1 MSRYG
6 GATACVA
13 IEHGDGD
20 VPIVLD
26 LGTGARRL
34 GEHLLARYSPLGSV
48 LAGALPS
55 PVATDTLFD
64 SRFGLDDAPLVPQP
78 HARPLADPAL
88 EVNVF
93 ATHLHF
99 DHIQG
104 LPFFGPALRPD
115 SRVSIYGPR
124 QTGSSLSEVFAAFI
138 RPPYFPVGLHDLP
151 AELCF
156 FEVGDGEVKLGSS
169 RVIVREVP
177 HVGLTVGYRVETD
190 GVSVAYVSDHQAPAE
205 DGAVIR
211 TVSESV
217 LELCDGVDLLIHDAQ
232 YTNEEFAVKA
242 HWGHSTLAYAAHV
255 AREAGARRL
264 ALFHH
269 DPTHDDATLDSFGR
283 EADLW
288 VDGRLEEIVMAA
300 EGSSITLDPASGAY
314 VEGATI
320 AEKREEDQ

>member
-1 MSRYG
+1 
-6 GATACVA
+6 
-13 IEHGDGD
+13 
-20 VPIVLD
+20 
-26 LGTGARRL
+26 
-34 GEHLLARYSPLGSV
+34 
-48 LAGALPS
+48 
-55 PVATDTLFD
+55 
-64 SRFGLDDAPLVPQP
+64 
-78 HARPLADPAL
+78 
-88 EVNVF
+88 
-93 ATHLHF
+93 
-99 DHIQG
+99 
-104 LPFFGPALRPD
+104 
-115 SRVSIYGPR
+115 
-124 QTGSSLSEVFAAFI
+124 
-138 RPPYFPVGLHDLP
+138 
-151 AELCF
+151 
-156 FEVGDGEVKLGSS
+156 
-169 RVIVREVP
+169 VIVREVP